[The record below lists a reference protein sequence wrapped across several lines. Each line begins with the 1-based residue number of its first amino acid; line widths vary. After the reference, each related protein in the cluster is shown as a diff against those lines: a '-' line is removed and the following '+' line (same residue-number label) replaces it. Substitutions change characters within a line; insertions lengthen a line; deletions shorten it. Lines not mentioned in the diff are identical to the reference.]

1 MFMFKHVS
9 EETLAAQVKNRR
21 DHFANERTFLAWIRT
36 AIGIMAFGFVIEKF
50 CIQPPFVGTD
60 VVSACNYIGIAGLFL
75 VLLGA
80 GVAVLATFRFIRFNR
95 EIIEGTFQPS
105 IAADILIAILLVTI
119 GVLLLLYI
127 LNMI

>member
-1 MFMFKHVS
+1 MFKHLS
-9 EETLAAQVKNRR
+9 EEMRDAQVKNRR

-50 CIQPPFVGTD
+50 CIQSPFSGSGAVP
-60 VVSACNYIGIAGLFL
+60 VCNYIGIAGLFL

-80 GVAVLATFRFIRFNR
+80 GVAMLATFRFVKFNR

-127 LNMI
+127 FNMV

>member
-1 MFMFKHVS
+1 MFMFKHLS
-9 EETLAAQVKNRR
+9 EEMRDAQVKNRR

-50 CIQPPFVGTD
+50 CIQSPFSGSGAVP
-60 VVSACNYIGIAGLFL
+60 VCNYIGIAGLFL

-80 GVAVLATFRFIRFNR
+80 GVAMLATFRFVKFNR

-127 LNMI
+127 FNMV